1 MLLIASQ
8 RFHGNREKLSPLLF
22 LRPLLL
28 WLNLMKKMSIP
39 TQKPEPDDNEIG
51 DKMPLFDHLV
61 ELRRR
66 LLYSILSFLIVFLIC
81 FFYSN
86 QIFNF
91 LTQPLADVLGD
102 HHARRLIYTA
112 LHEKFVTDIKV
123 AFFMAAFCSF
133 PLVAAQIWMFVAP
146 GLYRQEK
153 NAFLPFLIATPLLFA
168 LGAACVYYGV
178 MPMAWKFFLS
188 FEQAA
193 GQGPLAIVLEPK
205 VNEYLALVMHLLF
218 AFGVAFELPVLLTLL
233 VRVGIISADDLA
245 SRRRYAI
252 VIAFVVAAVLTPP
265 DPLSQIALA
274 IPIILLYEISI
285 WCGYL
290 IERRRPENEPEHLM
304 FFCQKCEELVY
315 DKVFVCKDIVQ
326 HFAKAMEEFWADPAL
341 CTCKKCG
348 TRVMRPY

>member
-1 MLLIASQ
+1 M
-8 RFHGNREKLSPLLF
+8 R
-22 LRPLLL
+22 
-28 WLNLMKKMSIP
+28 KMSIP

-123 AFFMAAFCSF
+123 AFFMASFCSF
-133 PLVAAQIWMFVAP
+133 PLIATQIWMFVAP

-153 NAFLPFLIATPLLFA
+153 RAFLPFLIATPLLFA

-193 GQGPLAIVLEPK
+193 SQGPLAIVLEPK

-233 VRVGIISADDLA
+233 VRVGIVSADDLA

-290 IERRRPENEPEHLM
+290 IERRRPVQDFDIPQEP
-304 FFCQKCEELVY
+304 
-315 DKVFVCKDIVQ
+315 
-326 HFAKAMEEFWADPAL
+326 
-341 CTCKKCG
+341 
-348 TRVMRPY
+348 